1 MPALKCEDI
10 GSVESPSI
18 GKITDCLQIGCSV
31 HRLKSRDKYSAI
43 VEIVNNCPVFEFLD
57 EFDNKDAFL
66 QEVFTRESLG
76 TTGIGHNVAI
86 PHGKCSIMDKVKI
99 GLGISKEGIDFGS
112 IDGEPV
118 HLILVIGSNPA
129 NQMEYLKS
137 LAFIMNHLK
146 NPFLRSAL
154 INISTFSQTA
164 NEGPYKHFLNIMESQ
179 KFSADSG
186 LPLTKSM

>member
-1 MPALKCEDI
+1 MVTSKYENI
-10 GSVESPSI
+10 GSVEMPSLAN
-18 GKITDCLQIGCSV
+18 ITDSAGIGCFI

-43 VEIVNNCPVFEFLD
+43 VEIVNNCSVFEFLSD
-57 EFDNKDAFL
+57 FDYKDIFL
-66 QEVFTRESLG
+66 QEVFARESLG

-86 PHGKCSIMDKVKI
+86 PHGKCDVIDKVRV

-129 NQMEYLKS
+129 NQIEYLKS
-137 LAFIMNHLK
+137 LAFIMNQLK

-154 INISTFSQTA
+154 TNIPSNYGQTNEEPYGHFINIMKSQIFST
-164 NEGPYKHFLNIMESQ
+164 
-179 KFSADSG
+179 
-186 LPLTKSM
+186 

>member
-1 MPALKCEDI
+1 MLETKCEGI
-10 GSVESPSI
+10 GSVELPSI
-18 GKITDCLQIGCSV
+18 SKITDSVHIGCSV
-31 HRLKSRDKYSAI
+31 HRLTSRDKYSAI
-43 VEIVNNCPVFEFLD
+43 VEIVNNCSVFKFLD
-57 EFDNKDAFL
+57 EFNNKDTFL
-66 QEVFTRESLG
+66 QEVFNRESLG

-86 PHGKCSIMDKVKI
+86 PHGKCDIIDKVRV

-129 NQMEYLKS
+129 NQIEYLKS

-154 INISTFSQTA
+154 TDLSSNYEQTH
-164 NEGPYKHFLNIMESQ
+164 EGFYGHFLNIMKTQ
-179 KFSADSG
+179 IFSA
-186 LPLTKSM
+186 

>member
-1 MPALKCEDI
+1 MLASKCENTVSTEMPYLADI
-10 GSVESPSI
+10 TGSGQP
-18 GKITDCLQIGCSV
+18 DCSV

-43 VEIVNNCPVFEFLD
+43 REIVNNCPVFEFLD
-57 EFDNKDAFL
+57 EFDNKDTFL
-66 QEVFTRESLG
+66 QEVFNRESLG

-86 PHGKCSIMDKVKI
+86 PHGKCDVMDKVRI

-129 NQMEYLKS
+129 NQIEYLKS

-146 NPFLRSAL
+146 NPFLRTAL
-154 INISTFSQTA
+154 TNLSSNYGQT
-164 NEGPYKHFLNIMESQ
+164 NEEPYGHFLNIMKSQ
-179 KFSADSG
+179 NFSA
-186 LPLTKSM
+186 